1 MPLSVGTTRLV
12 NAALYQAGWFACVLG
27 AAGRHGAAGAAI
39 AAGLVGVHVV
49 LSTDRRRDLGVMAVA
64 LALGVATE
72 AGQIAGG
79 TYASLGGAPPA
90 GLPPAWL
97 LLLWV
102 QFGTTFRYGFHPVT
116 TGALRAALF
125 GAVGGPLAFLAGE
138 ALGAVVL
145 RRPLA
150 GSLASLAAGWALA
163 MALVAFAR
171 RGDVP
176 MQAPRYRWPGR

>member
-27 AAGRHGAAGAAI
+27 AAGGHGAAGAAI

-64 LALGVATE
+64 LAFGVATE

-79 TYASLGGAPPA
+79 TYASLGGAPPN

-102 QFGTTFRYGFHPVT
+102 QFGTTFRYGLHPVT
-116 TGALRAALF
+116 TRAWRAALF
-125 GAVGGPLAFLAGE
+125 GAVGGPLAFVAGE
-138 ALGAVVL
+138 RVGAVVL
-145 RRPLA
+145 WSPVPPVLLGLA
-150 GSLASLAAGWALA
+150 VAWSLALAALALTTRV
-163 MALVAFAR
+163 VAGGAPGAY
-171 RGDVP
+171 RG
-176 MQAPRYRWPGR
+176 